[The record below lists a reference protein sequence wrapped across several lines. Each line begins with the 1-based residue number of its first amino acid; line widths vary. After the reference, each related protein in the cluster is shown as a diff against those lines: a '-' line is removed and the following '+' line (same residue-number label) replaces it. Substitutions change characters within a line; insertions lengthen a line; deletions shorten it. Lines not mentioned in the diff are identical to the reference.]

1 MYYKSFFAQPFSEKT
16 SNGFTFAGEENS
28 AAAFVDIDND
38 GDEDLLH
45 SSVFYKNNNEEGFS
59 SFFTFVGAS
68 NVIAFADYN
77 GDGFADI
84 LFGNTLYRNNAGKGF
99 TAIRTFTETPNAI
112 SFADFN
118 NDAQADIILTGSTS
132 SILYR
137 NNNGAFT
144 QEQTLSGGTD
154 IAHGDIDC

>member
-1 MYYKSFFAQPFSEKT
+1 MALFLQGKKIVRP
-16 SNGFTFAGEENS
+16 
-28 AAAFVDIDND
+28 AFVDVDND
-38 GDEDLLH
+38 GDEDLLYFNI
-45 SSVFYKNNNEEGFS
+45 FYKNNDEEGFS

-84 LFGNTLYRNNAGKGF
+84 LFGNTLYRSNAGTGF

-118 NDAQADIILTGSTS
+118 NDDS
-132 SILYR
+132 SRYYPD
-137 NNNGAFT
+137 GKYFF
-144 QEQTLSGGTD
+144 SFV
-154 IAHGDIDC
+154 